1 MMGDPFDDAWTTS
14 SHDYALW
21 GDLGDVGFSGRMS
34 GSIGTPPTEVLDE
47 APAYEREL
55 REHYLGNASLETE
68 QAQSVKATIQ
78 FLLGGSASPVGS
90 PSPRSSR
97 SSPVQPK
104 EEENV
109 KALEEEKSFLAAVET
124 LRFTRVRLERKAKL
138 RAAVPQESPD
148 DDELSP
154 TPPRKPPARKTTARP
169 GLREA
174 PAPSTRYKT
183 RERCTRRSLIESFET
198 DEAYEPPIKHPLPDV
213 MRTVKKARFSKSRGY
228 TVKPC
233 EYPGCDKWSRTRG
246 LCKRHGGGKR
256 CQVKDCPK
264 SDQGGGYCIKHGGG
278 RRCSVY
284 KCKNSAQVKGLCK
297 SHGGVRRQY

>member
-21 GDLGDVGFSGRMS
+21 GDLGDAGFSGRMS
-34 GSIGTPPTEVLDE
+34 SSVGTPPTAVLDE

-55 REHYLGNASLETE
+55 REHYLGSASLETE
-68 QAQSVKATIQ
+68 RAQSVKATIQ
-78 FLLGGSASPVGS
+78 FLLGGSASPAGS
-90 PSPRSSR
+90 PSPPSPH

-104 EEENV
+104 QEDKIEVFDAQSVKEEQ
-109 KALEEEKSFLAAVET
+109 SFLAAVET

-154 TPPRKPPARKTTARP
+154 TPPRKPPARKTMARP

-174 PAPSTRYKT
+174 PVPSTRYKT
-183 RERCTRRSLIESFET
+183 RERSTRRSLIDSFDL
-198 DEAYEPPIKHPLPDV
+198 DEAYEPPIKHSPPAV
-213 MRTVKKARFSKSRGY
+213 VRSVKKARFSKSRGY

-256 CQVKDCPK
+256 CQVTDCPK

-278 RRCSVY
+278 
-284 KCKNSAQVKGLCK
+284 K
-297 SHGGVRRQY
+297 SILVFLRKYEMYA